1 MQLFEEEKSAPAWY
15 MCQSYV
21 PKYVLKWSPASEP
34 DCRLTKLFWRA
45 RLTIWLGNS
54 ANIGNGNIWRAGLTT
69 FGLVGGQIRFWA
81 TYCQWQ
87 HLV

>member
-54 ANIGNGNIWRAGLTT
+54 DNIGNGNIWSGRADKVLGNNDCGILH
-69 FGLVGGQIRFWA
+69 LCWQDL
-81 TYCQWQ
+81 Q